1 MTVTKTT
8 ITGWALGAL
17 TLATSFL
24 ASCNKES
31 DSELYVDPANV
42 AVTAFSLKFDSKV
55 QGVDSTYFS
64 IDLDRG
70 VIYNADSLRKG
81 TPVDKLVPVI
91 KYSSKVESAII
102 TMTGGTTRQG
112 DVDYKN
118 NPTDSIDFS
127 GKVTLTLTAN
137 NGEMSR
143 TYDIRVNVH
152 REVADSLVWVDMTQT
167 TLPSRLPNPL
177 DQKTV
182 QKDSKAV
189 TLIRENDN
197 TYTLAESID
206 LVANRWEKREIQLPF
221 TPNVRSFTSTSAD
234 YYMLSTDGRLY
245 KSSDAETWQA
255 TGQQWSVMIGPYLDS
270 VLGLETTANGTSFA
284 QYPQGTLNKVT
295 IPEDFPVGGHSNFVT
310 LQNKWTSS
318 PVAFFVG
325 GTLDNGSSTSAT
337 WAFDGTEWIKLSEGG
352 IPAVD
357 SASIIPY
364 YAYRA
369 SSSGGSMNE
378 YNVWM
383 LVGGRLS
390 DGSFNRTVY
399 ISYDN
404 AVHWS
409 RGMASMQLPESFPAL
424 SNCDNVVL
432 GSVKTA
438 PVVRAPMRI
447 SHSVDNGIITWTCP
461 YIYLIGGNDP
471 DGKLYSSIWRGV
483 LTRLTFAPVF

>member
-1 MTVTKTT
+1 MTKTT
-8 ITGWALGAL
+8 ITGWALGGL
-17 TLATSFL
+17 TMAASLL

-64 IDLDRG
+64 IDLERG

-102 TMTGGTTRQG
+102 TMSGGSTREG
-112 DVDYKN
+112 EVDYKN

-137 NGEMSR
+137 DGEMRRS
-143 TYDIRVNVH
+143 YDIRVNVH

-167 TLPSRLPNPL
+167 TLPSRLPNPVN
-177 DQKTV
+177 QKTV

-189 TLIRENDN
+189 TLILESDG
-197 TYTLAESID
+197 TYTLARSED
-206 LVANRWEKREIQLPF
+206 LVASRWDKQQLQLPF
-221 TPNVRSFTSTSAD
+221 TPDVRSFTSTSAD
-234 YYMLSTDGRLY
+234 YYMLAADGQLY
-245 KSSDAETWQA
+245 KSADAGNWQA
-255 TGQQWSVMIGPYLDS
+255 AGQSWSVIIGPYLDS
-270 VLGLETTANGTSFA
+270 VLGLKKDGNNMSFI
-284 QYPQGTLNKVT
+284 QYPQQSLNSVE
-295 IPEDFPVGGHSNFVT
+295 IPDDFPVSGHSNFVT

-325 GTLDNGSSTSAT
+325 GTLRNGSATSAT

-352 IPAVD
+352 VPSVD

-369 SSSGGSMNE
+369 SSSGGAMTE

-383 LVGGRLS
+383 LVGGRLN

-409 RGMASMQLPESFPAL
+409 RGMASMQLPETFPAL
-424 SNCDNVVL
+424 SDCDNVVL
-432 GSVKTA
+432 GTVKTA

-447 SHSVDNGIITWTCP
+447 SHTVDNGIVSWTCP
-461 YIYLIGGNDP
+461 YIYLIGGNDT